1 MNKHFALTLGLI
13 VLLGLPIGSL
23 ALSRD
28 EVKGDTVSPVQ
39 SQANGRTVGLS
50 SFQSPL
56 PTPLAS
62 PTPTRGVGRNC
73 RESRAGIPDGRVVA
87 LSSDCQISD
96 FETQAQLLAN
106 KYGDPNDPN
115 RFLPPTDPRSRT
127 RPKLSFAPDRIIG
140 PDDRIQINDTT
151 TFPWTTMVKIQ
162 GQWNDV
168 EFFSCSGWMLGPST
182 VVTAGHCVY
191 SFAGANTYAYN
202 VIVTPA
208 LNTDAP
214 NPRPFGVCRA
224 LRGWVLLPW
233 YDNGDSGYDYGVY
246 DLGCRIGY
254 QTGNLGMK
262 MILGSANGTYEA
274 LTGYPS
280 DKGGTTM
287 WSAGGTVQE
296 SQARLFFYDNDMMS
310 GQRGAPVWV
319 TDPACNPCAIAVNA
333 QEYAPPT
340 LNSGPR
346 ITLEAFNFFLVRR
359 EFIAQLAYLPLCLN
373 E

>member
-168 EFFSCSGWMLGPST
+168 E
-182 VVTAGHCVY
+182 
-191 SFAGANTYAYN
+191 
-202 VIVTPA
+202 
-208 LNTDAP
+208 
-214 NPRPFGVCRA
+214 
-224 LRGWVLLPW
+224 
-233 YDNGDSGYDYGVY
+233 
-246 DLGCRIGY
+246 
-254 QTGNLGMK
+254 
-262 MILGSANGTYEA
+262 
-274 LTGYPS
+274 
-280 DKGGTTM
+280 
-287 WSAGGTVQE
+287 
-296 SQARLFFYDNDMMS
+296 
-310 GQRGAPVWV
+310 
-319 TDPACNPCAIAVNA
+319 
-333 QEYAPPT
+333 
-340 LNSGPR
+340 
-346 ITLEAFNFFLVRR
+346 
-359 EFIAQLAYLPLCLN
+359 
-373 E
+373 